1 MVAVYQVPVYQEY
14 QEDHDQISDATYI
27 SDVVFIQLFQFEFS
41 MLLDV
46 ASFEAA
52 VLQHVGDSQLG
63 FFILLHKVDEKP
75 AGEDDYVFFNKAWTS
90 LVKTTTMFVGELE
103 FSDIAVNLDSHLAP
117 LAYCFFLSFVFLI
130 VVVLMNLLNGLAVSD
145 TGTIREKAEI
155 FSYRS
160 QVETISTFESMLLG
174 DPFDFLSNVPVLLSH
189 LPSCSL
195 LGQLYRSNTLK
206 RFFTAFGATEILL
219 FFPYKIITVRQNDNS
234 EKFCCLGV
242 DAVGR
247 IIVAAAKEIVV
258 KQQVGEEKDVL
269 GKVEQLQVQVAGLE
283 ELIRQLVKK
292 IDK

>member
-1 MVAVYQVPVYQEY
+1 
-14 QEDHDQISDATYI
+14 
-27 SDVVFIQLFQFEFS
+27 
-41 MLLDV
+41 
-46 ASFEAA
+46 
-52 VLQHVGDSQLG
+52 
-63 FFILLHKVDEKP
+63 
-75 AGEDDYVFFNKAWTS
+75 
-90 LVKTTTMFVGELE
+90 
-103 FSDIAVNLDSHLAP
+103 
-117 LAYCFFLSFVFLI
+117 
-130 VVVLMNLLNGLAVSD
+130 MNLLNGLAVSD

-219 FFPYKIITVRQNDNS
+219 FYRFFPNKSITIKPNDNS
-234 EKFCCLGV
+234 GQFCCLRV
-242 DAVGR
+242 DKVGR
-247 IIVAAAKEIVV
+247 SIVAAAKEIVV
-258 KQQVGEEKDVL
+258 KQQVGEEQDVL